1 MRISDPIKETLVQN
15 IDQLSSRVDEL
26 FIYLEN
32 ELPSTSE
39 RQWKTI
45 DNKFGEIFTKSKEL
59 QNYISCL

>member
-15 IDQLSSRVDEL
+15 VDQLSSKIDEL

-32 ELPSTSE
+32 ELPSTTK

-45 DNKFGEIFTKSKEL
+45 DNKFGEVFTKSNEL

>member
-15 IDQLSSRVDEL
+15 VDQLSSKIDEL

-32 ELPSTSE
+32 ELPSTTE

-45 DNKFGEIFTKSKEL
+45 DKKFGEVFTKSKEL

>member
-1 MRISDPIKETLVQN
+1 MHISDPIKETLVQN

-45 DNKFGEIFTKSKEL
+45 DTKFGEIFTKSKEL

>member
-15 IDQLSSRVDEL
+15 VDQLSSKIDEL
-26 FIYLEN
+26 FKYLEN
-32 ELPSTSE
+32 ELPSTTE

-45 DNKFGEIFTKSKEL
+45 DKKFGEVFTKSNEL

>member
-15 IDQLSSRVDEL
+15 VDQLSSKIDEL

-32 ELPSTSE
+32 ELPSTTE

-45 DNKFGEIFTKSKEL
+45 EKKFGEVLTKSNEL

>member
-1 MRISDPIKETLVQN
+1 VHISDPIKETLVQN

-45 DNKFGEIFTKSKEL
+45 DKKFGEIFTKSKEL

>member
-1 MRISDPIKETLVQN
+1 MHISDPIKETLVQN

-39 RQWKTI
+39 RQWITI
-45 DNKFGEIFTKSKEL
+45 DKKFGEIFTKSKEL

>member
-1 MRISDPIKETLVQN
+1 MYISDPIKETLVQN
-15 IDQLSSRVDEL
+15 MDQLSSRVDEL

-45 DNKFGEIFTKSKEL
+45 DKNSVRFL
-59 QNYISCL
+59 LNLRNYKIT